1 MTRRVS
7 LLLLLVGSISTASII
22 PTVGSRAAGSDA
34 SGACQPHKIDLGN
47 GKSVTGGCDPL
58 RIAFLMGCS
67 NNVYCQAVIK
77 GATDTAAKL
86 GANIEVFDSNWNPT
100 TQFNQAQDV
109 ISSGKFNAIYAQ
121 TINGA
126 QACSIL
132 TDDAPSK
139 NILVTIANQPLCNRA
154 LKEGDEYWSPGTL
167 AFIGGSQSHTALS
180 DWLSQIAKDNPG
192 PQKVAV
198 LTGPEGNAN
207 SINTDAAIKDIE
219 AKYPDFYFLA
229 TVRTDYTVLGG
240 NQKTLPLLQANPDL
254 TVLIANYSDI
264 TRGAVQAVA
273 QAGMAGK
280 LKIYDSG
287 GNKWAFD
294 AVRKGLI
301 TSTRTLTPYT
311 ESAKAVESLAAAW
324 KGETLPRFIGLD
336 STLITRDNID
346 KFQPEY

>member
-1 MTRRVS
+1 MVRNLR
-7 LLLLLVGSISTASII
+7 LLLMLIGCVSVASTI
-22 PTVGSRAAGSDA
+22 PIFKSADSAE
-34 SGACQPHKIDLGN
+34 SGTCQPHKIDLGN
-47 GKSVTGGCDPL
+47 GKSVTGGCEPL
-58 RIAFLMGCS
+58 RIAFLMGCT

-77 GATDTAAKL
+77 GATETAAKI
-86 GANIEVFDSNWNPT
+86 GATMEVFDANWNPT
-100 TQFNQAQDV
+100 TQFNQAQNV

-121 TINGA
+121 MIDGA

-132 TDDAPSK
+132 TEDAPAK
-139 NILVTIANQPLCNRA
+139 NLLVTIANQPLCNRA

-167 AFIGGSQSHTALS
+167 AFIGGSQGHEAFR
-180 DWLSQIAKDNPG
+180 DWLFEIAKDNPG
-192 PQKVAV
+192 PQKVAI

-207 SINTDAAIKDIE
+207 SINTDAAVKDVE
-219 AKYPDFYFLA
+219 AKYPNFRVVA

-254 TVLIANYSDI
+254 TILVANYSDI

-294 AVRKGLI
+294 AVRNGSI

-311 ESAKAVESLAAAW
+311 ESAKAVESLTAAW
-324 KGETLPRFIGLD
+324 KGEAPPRYIGLD
-336 STLITRDNID
+336 STLITKENID